1 MPKKHLKKIELSDG
15 IILDVWDVSRVVAGD
30 RWFVRFEVSGDIPVK
45 REYFDIVKD
54 DEAAFEETQKVFGAS
69 IRYEYKRERIF
80 IDKKVKDEVFQD
92 LLTIFEESVLPYMSR
107 SDFFKKFVVSKYID
121 LKRDPYKYQ
130 KASN

>member
-15 IILDVWDVSRVVAGD
+15 IILDVWDLSRVVAGD
-30 RWFVRFEVSGDIPVK
+30 RWFVRLEVSGDIPVK

-54 DEAAFEETQKVFGAS
+54 DEAAFEETQKVFGVS

-92 LLTIFEESVLPYMSR
+92 LLTIFEESILPYMSR
-107 SDFFKKFVVSKYID
+107 SGFFKKFVVSQ
-121 LKRDPYKYQ
+121 YKNS
-130 KASN
+130 KFRN